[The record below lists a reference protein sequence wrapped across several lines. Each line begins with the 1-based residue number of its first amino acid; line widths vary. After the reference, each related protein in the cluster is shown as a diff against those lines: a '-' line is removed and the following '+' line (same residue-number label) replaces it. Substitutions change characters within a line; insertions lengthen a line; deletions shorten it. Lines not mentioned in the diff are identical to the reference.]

1 MIKGNIMNNQIVI
14 GSISAI
20 AHQTNKSIAET
31 FASCDC
37 IIIVDVSGSM
47 DQKDSRGGRSRYD
60 IACDELAQLQASL
73 PGKIAVIAFSNE
85 PVFCPGGVPL
95 YQGGGTN
102 MAKALRFTKIA
113 DIPGMRFILISDG
126 EPDNERETLA
136 VAQTY
141 HNKIST
147 IFVGPEERPAGRDF
161 LNRLAAATGGLGVT
175 VDRAKELKS
184 HIEKLLLT
192 S

>member
-37 IIIVDVSGSM
+37 IIIVDTSGSM
-47 DQKDSRGGRSRYD
+47 AQNDSRGGHSRYD

-73 PGKIAVIAFSNE
+73 PGKIAVIAFSSV
-85 PVFCPGGVPL
+85 PVFCPSGVPQ
-95 YQGGGTN
+95 YQGGGTD
-102 MAKALRFTKIA
+102 MVKALHFTKIA
-113 DIPGMRFILISDG
+113 DIPGTQFILISDG

-141 HNKIST
+141 YNKIST

-175 VDRAKELKS
+175 ADRAKELKS

>member
-1 MIKGNIMNNQIVI
+1 MAQN
-14 GSISAI
+14 
-20 AHQTNKSIAET
+20 
-31 FASCDC
+31 
-37 IIIVDVSGSM
+37 
-47 DQKDSRGGRSRYD
+47 DSRGGHSRYD
-60 IACDELAQLQASL
+60 VACDELAQLQASL

-95 YQGGGTN
+95 YQGGGTD
-102 MAKALRFTKIA
+102 MVKALHFTKIA
-113 DIPGMRFILISDG
+113 DIPGTQFILISDG
-126 EPDNERETLA
+126 EPDNEQETLA

-141 HNKIST
+141 YNKIST
-147 IFVGPEERPAGRDF
+147 IFVGSEERLSGLVGRDF

-175 VDRAKELKS
+175 ADRAKELKS